1 MLSSAA
7 DVNTNQEAGPMSNEN
22 RYWRD
27 PALGEPTEIETGG
40 GAMRTF
46 VAGNGEPIVFAH
58 GALVNANLWRKVV
71 PLLAPDFRC
80 VTLDLPLGSHEL
92 PMPDADLTPNGLADL
107 IADAIGVLGLERPT
121 LVGNDSGGAL
131 SQIAVARHPD
141 LVGKLVLTSC
151 DAYDRFPPR
160 FFDVLL
166 WPTRYPALSRALFAP
181 LRIRA
186 LRETPLAFG
195 WLMHSKLDERAGDS
209 YMLPPL
215 TSPAA
220 GADFA
225 RFVRTVDG
233 SYTMAAIE
241 KLRSF
246 DRPVLIAWSRDDKF
260 FHDGERLAADI
271 PGARLEWVDGAR
283 TFSMEDQPERVAE
296 LVAGFVREP
305 AAAEARSRT
314 P

>member
-1 MLSSAA
+1 
-7 DVNTNQEAGPMSNEN
+7 MSNDN

-27 PALGEPTEIETGG
+27 PALGTATEVETSGG
-40 GAMRTF
+40 RMRVF
-46 VAGNGEPIVFAH
+46 SSGSGEPIVFAH

-80 VTLDLPLGSHEL
+80 ITLDLPLGSHEL
-92 PMPDADLTPNGLADL
+92 PMPKADLSPTGLADL
-107 IADAIGVLGLERPT
+107 IAEAIGALGIEPPT
-121 LVGNDSGGAL
+121 LVGNDSGGGL

-141 LVGKLVLTSC
+141 LVSRLVLTSC
-151 DAYDRFPPR
+151 DAYDNFPPR

-186 LRETPLAFG
+186 MRGTPLAFG
-195 WLMHSKLDERAGDS
+195 WLMHSKLDARAGDS
-209 YMLPPL
+209 YILPAL
-215 TSPAA
+215 TSPEA
-220 GADFA
+220 GADFS

-233 SYTMAAIE
+233 SYTMDAIE
-241 KLRSF
+241 KLRSY

-260 FHDGERLAADI
+260 FKDGERLAADI
-271 PGARLEWVDGAR
+271 PGARLEWIENAR

-305 AAAEARSRT
+305 AAVGA
-314 P
+314 

>member
-1 MLSSAA
+1 
-7 DVNTNQEAGPMSNEN
+7 MSNDN

-27 PALGEPTEIETGG
+27 PALGTATEVETSGG
-40 GAMRTF
+40 RMRVF
-46 VAGNGEPIVFAH
+46 SSGSGEPIVFAH

-80 VTLDLPLGSHEL
+80 LTLDLPLGSHEL
-92 PMPDADLTPNGLADL
+92 PMPKADLSPTGLADL
-107 IADAIGVLGLERPT
+107 IAEAIGALGIEPPT
-121 LVGNDSGGAL
+121 LVGNDSGGGL

-141 LVGKLVLTSC
+141 LVSRLVLTSC
-151 DAYDRFPPR
+151 DAYDNFPPR

-186 LRETPLAFG
+186 MRGTPLAFG
-195 WLMHSKLDERAGDS
+195 WLMHSKLDARAGDS
-209 YMLPPL
+209 YILPAL
-215 TSPAA
+215 TSPEA
-220 GADFA
+220 GADFS

-233 SYTMAAIE
+233 SYTMDAIE
-241 KLRSF
+241 KLRSY

-260 FHDGERLAADI
+260 FKDGERLAADI
-271 PGARLEWVDGAR
+271 PGARLEWIENAR

-305 AAAEARSRT
+305 AAVGA
-314 P
+314 

>member
-1 MLSSAA
+1 M
-7 DVNTNQEAGPMSNEN
+7 GNEN

-27 PALGEPTEIETGG
+27 PALGEPTKIETSGG
-40 GAMRTF
+40 TMRAF
-46 VAGNGEPIVFAH
+46 SAGTGEPIVFAH

-71 PLLAPDFRC
+71 PLLARDFRC
-80 VTLDLPLGSHEL
+80 VTLDLPLGSHQL
-92 PMPDADLTPNGLADL
+92 AMPDADLSPTGLADL
-107 IADAIGVLGLERPT
+107 IAESIHVLELERPT

-141 LVGKLVLTSC
+141 LVGRLVLTSC

-166 WPTRYPALSRALFAP
+166 WPTRFPALSRALFAP

-209 YMLPPL
+209 YVLPPL
-215 TSPAA
+215 TDPAA

-225 RFVRTVDG
+225 RFVRAVDG
-233 SYTMAAIE
+233 SYTRAAIE
-241 KLRSF
+241 RLRSYEQ
-246 DRPVLIAWSRDDKF
+246 PVLIAWSRDDKF

-271 PGARLEWVDGAR
+271 PNARLEWIDNAR
-283 TFSMEDQPERVAE
+283 TFSMEDQPERLAE
-296 LVAGFVREP
+296 LIAGFVREP
-305 AAAEARSRT
+305 LPAEASA
-314 P
+314 